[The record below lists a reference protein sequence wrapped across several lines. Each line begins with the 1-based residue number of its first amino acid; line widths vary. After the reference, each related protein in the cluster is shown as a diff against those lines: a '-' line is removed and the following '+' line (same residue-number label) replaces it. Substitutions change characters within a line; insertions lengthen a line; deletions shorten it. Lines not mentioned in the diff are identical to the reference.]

1 MKNLSQTLPLLPA
14 LLLAACGGMPEDM
27 GAPEQ
32 QPQVSAATQ
41 SLESEPPIFSTA
53 YYINGC
59 RYALWAQKDLSTMYA
74 HYDVFITREAS
85 SSCTYSKTI
94 IGETYAGSIDPYSD
108 LRMASNGSQLAIYHS
123 YFPLRGFNITA
134 RFYHV
139 EPTGLSVV
147 RQEEL
152 STVSRGSV
160 GASALR
166 INSAGSLIV
175 QGPKSGAMPGE
186 SWDTTTTQYT
196 ATYPQ
201 FFTSTLPPT
210 FRYY

>member
-1 MKNLSQTLPLLPA
+1 MRNLSQALPLLPA
-14 LLLAACGGMPEDM
+14 LLLAACGGLPEDM
-27 GAPEQ
+27 ATPTQEFQVATAEQ
-32 QPQVSAATQ
+32 A
-41 SLESEPPIFSTA
+41 LEAEPPIFSTA
-53 YYINGC
+53 YYVGTC

-74 HYDVFITREAS
+74 HYDLYVTREAS
-85 SSCTYSKTI
+85 SSCTYQKTI
-94 IGETYAGSIDPYSD
+94 IGETHAASIDPYND
-108 LRMASNGSQLAIYHS
+108 LRMTVGNGQIAIYHS
-123 YFPLRGFNITA
+123 YFPLRGFSISA

-147 RQEEL
+147 RQEAL
-152 STVSRGSV
+152 SVASRGYI

-166 INSAGSLIV
+166 INSTGSLIV

-210 FRYY
+210 LRYY